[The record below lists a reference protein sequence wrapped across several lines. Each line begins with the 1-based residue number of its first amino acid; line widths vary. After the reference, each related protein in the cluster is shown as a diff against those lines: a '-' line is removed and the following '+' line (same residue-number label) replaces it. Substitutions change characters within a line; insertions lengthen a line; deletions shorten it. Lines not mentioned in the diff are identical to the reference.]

1 MKSRSEASQTHTSA
15 GRRPAP
21 AHPTQHTI
29 QHGVP
34 HPAPAAT
41 PDRRPNPAPGD
52 RQGPVPAATATTV
65 TIGLVGS
72 ERLIPDF
79 ATGAKDL
86 PDSLQILVHLGA
98 ATLSRI
104 AGVPIECAL
113 TLNRV
118 KRVRTT
124 AGTSTLTERLARVE
138 QEVGEGPLTEALAG
152 TGTAAMNH
160 VATDFRWARYRP
172 YLQDAGFS
180 SVLGLRLSLDEGTDA
195 ALAFFATSPQVF
207 PLQVIAEARGFTDI
221 AARGLRLVLELQSA
235 STRASDLQSALES
248 RTSIDIAC
256 GVIMAQNRCS
266 YNDAIAII
274 SKASSH
280 RNIKLR
286 KVAEGILA
294 NLPGGAP
301 DTHFEH

>member
-1 MKSRSEASQTHTSA
+1 MKSSRSETSQAHTSA

-21 AHPTQHTI
+21 AHPTQHAI

-34 HPAPAAT
+34 HPGPAAK
-41 PDRRPNPAPGD
+41 A
-52 RQGPVPAATATTV
+52 V
-65 TIGLVGS
+65 TIGMVGAEGLV
-72 ERLIPDF
+72 PDF

-86 PDSLQILVHLGA
+86 VDSLEILVHLGA

-118 KRVRTT
+118 KRVKTT
-124 AGTSTLTERLARVE
+124 AGTGTPTERLARLE

-180 SVLGLRLSLDEGTDA
+180 SVLGLRLSLDEGTEA
-195 ALAFFATSPQVF
+195 ALAFFAASPQAF

-221 AARGLRLVLELQSA
+221 AARGLRLALELQSA

-266 YNDAIAII
+266 YNDAIGII

-301 DTHFEH
+301 DTHFDH

>member
-1 MKSRSEASQTHTSA
+1 MKSHSEAAQAHTAA

-21 AHPTQHTI
+21 VHPTQHAI

-34 HPAPAAT
+34 HPGPAT
-41 PDRRPNPAPGD
+41 IPDRRSNPAPGD
-52 RQGPVPAATATTV
+52 HPGTESAAKAI
-65 TIGLVGS
+65 TIGMLGTDG
-72 ERLIPDF
+72 LIPDLV
-79 ATGAKDL
+79 TGSTDL
-86 PDSLQILVHLGA
+86 SDSLETLVHLA
-98 ATLSRI
+98 AAALSRH
-104 AGVPIECAL
+104 AGVHIECAL
-113 TLNRV
+113 VLNRI
-118 KRVRTT
+118 KRARST
-124 AGTSTLTERLARVE
+124 AGTGTRTAALARLE
-138 QEVGEGPLTEALAG
+138 TEVGEGPLIEALTG

-160 VATDFRWARYRP
+160 VASDFRWARYRP
-172 YLQDAGFS
+172 HLQDAGFS
-180 SVLGLRLSLDEGTDA
+180 SVLGLRLSLDEGTEA
-195 ALAFFATSPQVF
+195 AFAFFAASSQAF
-207 PLQVIAEARGFTDI
+207 PLPVIAEARSFTDL
-221 AARGLRLVLELQSA
+221 ASRGLRLALELHSA

-301 DTHFEH
+301 NTHFEH

>member
-1 MKSRSEASQTHTSA
+1 MKSRSEASQAHSSA
-15 GRRPAP
+15 GRRLAP
-21 AHPTQHTI
+21 AHLTQHTT

-34 HPAPAAT
+34 HPGPAAIA
-41 PDRRPNPAPGD
+41 DRRPNPAPGD
-52 RQGPVPAATATTV
+52 RTGPVPAAKAV
-65 TIGLVGS
+65 TIGMIGT
-72 ERLIPDF
+72 EGLIPDF

-86 PDSLQILVHLGA
+86 PDSLEILVHLGA

-118 KRVRTT
+118 KRVKTT
-124 AGTSTLTERLARVE
+124 AGTGTQTEGLARLE

-152 TGTAAMNH
+152 SGTAAMNH
-160 VATDFRWARYRP
+160 VAADFRWARYRP

-180 SVLGLRLSLDEGTDA
+180 SVLGLRLSLDEGTET
-195 ALAFFATSPQVF
+195 ALAFFAASSQAF

-221 AARGLRLVLELQSA
+221 ASRGLRLVLELQSA

-301 DTHFEH
+301 QTHFEH